1 MCGYP
6 GAFDERIVPEKP
18 IDTSWESLLLV
29 YCGVHSFVL
38 QCAHYLTRNRTGGS
52 DFLPFSL
59 RMTGLEHRS
68 PLLSCMFQARGK
80 DWFFIVACVR
90 FLVKPLF
97 LLTVIWCD
105 LTFP

>member
-1 MCGYP
+1 MTCVGYP
-6 GAFDERIVPEKP
+6 GAFDERIVLEKP

-59 RMTGLEHRS
+59 RMTVLNIVRLCFHVCFRQGEKIGF
-68 PLLSCMFQARGK
+68 LSLHEYDFS
-80 DWFFIVACVR
+80 
-90 FLVKPLF
+90 
-97 LLTVIWCD
+97 
-105 LTFP
+105 